1 MLKLLLPVKDKAI
14 VFPKSSLSE
23 SEHFKWW
30 GNKSVLVVAIELC
43 SSFQHEREI
52 SQKSIWP
59 IGDQTMTRFFQNN
72 SGWLALHLGHHYS
85 LTSNVSQFYLF
96 QFFCFWI
103 GLILRTN
110 LPLILTSYQ
119 RWNLIFYFVTYV
131 LCSDLDRDHV
141 HWIVWQ
147 LPVFRERENEKAEV
161 IFSWNISR
169 ICRFRRHS
177 CGTTSWQ
184 DGTANRQVPGLD
196 VGESLLKGRVM
207 SNHFLGTSSSFK
219 N

>member
-1 MLKLLLPVKDKAI
+1 M
-14 VFPKSSLSE
+14 
-23 SEHFKWW
+23 
-30 GNKSVLVVAIELC
+30 LVVAIELC

-72 SGWLALHLGHHYS
+72 SRWLALHLGHHYS
-85 LTSNVSQFYLF
+85 LTSNVSQFCLF
-96 QFFCFWI
+96 QFFCFLI

-110 LPLILTSYQ
+110 LPLPTDTDLLPTMKFNLLFCHLRVVLWSGQ
-119 RWNLIFYFVTYV
+119 RSCSLNCVTA
-131 LCSDLDRDHV
+131 SGFPRKRKWESGSH
-141 HWIVWQ
+141 
-147 LPVFRERENEKAEV
+147 
-161 IFSWNISR
+161 FSWNISR

-184 DGTANRQVPGLD
+184 DSTANRQVPGLD
-196 VGESLLKGRVM
+196 VGESLLKERVM